1 MRAVARPQIRIPR
14 RGSVAS
20 TSTGRGG
27 GRRRRRWRFCRS
39 TESRRAAS
47 TSTGPAESSSVFIN
61 IVRRRACRVRVRQPG
76 RSSTDTLRRVPAA
89 TVRRGTRPSRCS
101 PAIRG
106 RCPVCATTKF
116 ANFPPRYARVFEVII
131 WRRNYDWSRRESEAF
146 EEEPPT
152 LSMLNDNELRA
163 LLDEAITYKR
173 PKDREGKSNLFKE
186 LLQEAEADETEEG
199 RRVISNSRCLPGS
212 NRRRHKRESVSER
225 LTHGGSL
232 QNLAQPIA
240 SEFDSSFAYLTS
252 SSCHTYGSS
261 RRKNKKYTGPSVSAR
276 QREGG
281 SLPSN
286 VNASHNLA
294 SLANLDLTFDKKK
307 SFYEERSAYDWTNK
321 EKSKSLD
328 KPSYTSTKKEE
339 KEKEKKEL
347 KRDTAGSSGEGESE
361 TREKRASK
369 GKYGTNEMLES
380 DNPPPEYK
388 SDYMVIDLGDVEV
401 GAISERNVGSTASGI
416 QRPRSLDTENDE
428 GTELKIIEPRKPIH
442 YVTRA
447 TFDITQTPVDTT
459 IEFPIRDHKQEK
471 SKMSVNG
478 TEVTGALFQPHNSV
492 KCSIGGASN
501 GSSTSQSKIVPSLCS
516 VMPASWQ
523 TQNITMGPRYTTQHI
538 TMKDPSVSGEKK
550 SLDENGNAV
559 QTYNGERKK
568 PRRKHTQEHN
578 VKVYNAENVEGHR
591 KDIVEDIDSLINF
604 IENKES
610 KSKKGK
616 TGNPVRVKI
625 SSGTKPR
632 TREKDTKREQL
643 PSKLKKSN
651 SLEEISKTKLEDLTT
666 EKSVS
671 SSGASSVSSQH
682 GVNIAL
688 RRPKQRSTG
697 DATVDS
703 RGDRRSWGTEEGQ
716 SIYCND
722 TGEDYTSRRN
732 SNKKINPEPEHETEF
747 LVVTK
752 KKKSK
757 KQRRSSSGGRAQN
770 LTTSGSYLQ
779 NSRGFSNDYR
789 TPLSPELRR
798 KSASSMPPS
807 DKSADSSDLDSVHSL
822 PVTSNTSKHNLA
834 KVATSS
840 GGTPQASYADI
851 ARMATINMTHNLT
864 MSAML
869 NTSSWPSVP
878 PKTPS
883 EPDKVPQDYY
893 PSLDELQ
900 HSERKARQQQAQS
913 NHAAASLGLAFEK
926 PLSPTLT
933 KMKNSSDRKK
943 AEAQEEAINKNIQVF
958 KYVQDI
964 EKMHE
969 SLTQAT
975 EHKEQK
981 HASCSNYSPNSNET
995 TAINAVTPRYN
1006 NSTTMNY
1013 NPVDIDNNPNC
1024 TVNNKDSVTFPR
1036 VNNPRP
1042 RRNYVH
1048 SNQNVQTQGMYEE
1061 QHVKKPASSYHEE
1074 AVKKSHNTDVPQSES
1089 KNNPTCAS
1097 HDGADAQKL
1106 KTAKPTQDSQSV
1118 ESESGSNKTTS
1129 SDPRTARIAK
1139 EYQNT
1144 AMKHDAKVA
1153 VCQPQNSK
1161 QDNQQRDDVES
1172 KKTKSPNTQSD
1183 KDQSQRPSAET
1194 QQTKSSTPRPAVILL
1209 DETSSDIA
1217 KNNNLPTELTFGFE
1231 INELLLSEDNGNE
1244 EATPTITANPAFSPA
1259 IPPLVNKP
1267 PPNNFERNPPLFAE
1281 KPVRYDKF
1289 SSNYHMQQ
1297 PNAHPVTP
1305 VHPVMVQPLPYMSY
1319 PTRFAPPTYLPP
1331 PPPPPPGIMEKFHP
1345 PKEDF
1350 SMLYVAPEEELNV
1363 QTYNHDKIVSFVG
1376 LAWDA
1381 VMREMPV
1388 TTGRIQFYS
1397 GQ

>member
-1 MRAVARPQIRIPR
+1 MSTADTALSISIKMAPGPEHRQEPVAPDKIAESDRAADAAVAATAAADVVIDIEN
-14 RGSVAS
+14 VNAVS
-20 TSTGRGG
+20 TSGSSNSNNNNDDDDTVAVA
-27 GRRRRRWRFCRS
+27 
-39 TESRRAAS
+39 TVAVIAAEQSSNIEIAPANFAAGAADS
-47 TSTGPAESSSVFIN
+47 TSQSSSPN
-61 IVRRRACRVRVRQPG
+61 SGADSKQ
-76 RSSTDTLRRVPAA
+76 
-89 TVRRGTRPSRCS
+89 
-101 PAIRG
+101 
-106 RCPVCATTKF
+106 
-116 ANFPPRYARVFEVII
+116 
-131 WRRNYDWSRRESEAF
+131 
-146 EEEPPT
+146 EEPPT
-152 LSMLNDNELRA
+152 LSKLNDKELRA
-163 LLDEAITYKR
+163 LLDEAITYKC
-173 PKDREGKSNLFKE
+173 PKDREGKSTLFKE

-232 QNLAQPIA
+232 QNLAQPLA
-240 SEFDSSFAYLTS
+240 SEFDSSFAYLAS
-252 SSCHTYGSS
+252 NSCHTYGSN

-294 SLANLDLTFDKKK
+294 SLANLDLIFDKKK
-307 SFYEERSAYDWTNK
+307 SFCEERSAYDWTNK

-347 KRDTAGSSGEGESE
+347 KRDAANSSGEAESE
-361 TREKRASK
+361 TREKRVSK

-492 KCSIGGASN
+492 KCGIGGASN

-523 TQNITMGPRYTTQHI
+523 TQNITMEGPRYTTQHI

-591 KDIVEDIDSLINF
+591 NEDIDSLINF

-616 TGNPVRVKI
+616 TGNPVRVKT

-666 EKSVS
+666 EKSPS

-682 GVNIAL
+682 EVNIAL

-757 KQRRSSSGGRAQN
+757 KQRRSSSGSRAQN

-822 PVTSNTSKHNLA
+822 PVTSNTSKHNLS

-851 ARMATINMTHNLT
+851 ARMATINMSHNLT

-878 PKTPS
+878 PKTFS

-900 HSERKARQQQAQS
+900 HPERKARQQQTQP
-913 NHAAASLGLAFEK
+913 NHAAASLSLAFEK

-975 EHKEQK
+975 DHKEQK
-981 HASCSNYSPNSNET
+981 NVTSSNYSSNSNET
-995 TAINAVTPRYN
+995 IATNAVTPRYN
-1006 NSTTMNY
+1006 NNGTTMNY
-1013 NPVDIDNNPNC
+1013 NPVDTDNNPNC
-1024 TVNNKDSVTFPR
+1024 TVNNKDSVTLPR
-1036 VNNPRP
+1036 ANNPRS

-1048 SNQNVQTQGMYEE
+1048 SNQNVQTQGSHEE
-1061 QHVKKPASSYHEE
+1061 QHIKKPASSYHEE
-1074 AVKKSHNTDVPQSES
+1074 AVKKSHNIDTPQSE
-1089 KNNPTCAS
+1089 NRVNPTIVP
-1097 HDGADAQKL
+1097 HDCADAQKL
-1106 KTAKPTQDSQSV
+1106 KTTKPMQDSQSGEP
-1118 ESESGSNKTTS
+1118 ESSSNKMTGGDS
-1129 SDPRTARIAK
+1129 RTARVTK

-1144 AMKHDAKVA
+1144 AMKHDATKVG
-1153 VCQPQNSK
+1153 VCQSQNSK
-1161 QDNQQRDDVES
+1161 QDNQHRDEAEN
-1172 KKTKSPNTQSD
+1172 KKTKSHNMQPD
-1183 KDQSQRPSAET
+1183 KDQSQRPSVET
-1194 QQTKSSTPRPAVILL
+1194 QQIKNLTPRPAVILL

-1244 EATPTITANPAFSPA
+1244 ETPTIAANPVFSPA
-1259 IPPLVNKP
+1259 VPPLVNKP
-1267 PPNNFERNPPLFAE
+1267 PPNNFERNPPLFTE

-1289 SSNYHMQQ
+1289 SNYHMQQ
-1297 PNAHPVTP
+1297 PNTHVTPANAHPVTP
-1305 VHPVMVQPLPYMSY
+1305 VHPVMVQPLPYMGY

-1331 PPPPPPGIMEKFHP
+1331 PPPPPPGIVEKFHP

-1363 QTYNHDKIVSFVG
+1363 QMYNHDKIVSFVG

-1381 VMREMPV
+1381 VMKEMPV